1 MSDSEAGGFAGCR
14 PARGRMN
21 RPLYAVVSAASF
33 ADLAP
38 LVIHSHFHAG
48 GRRREEGGGGRS
60 RGEMR
65 KQDAQVDKEASF
77 L

>member
-48 GRRREEGGGGRS
+48 DGGGMREEQGGDEETR
-60 RGEMR
+60 RTT
-65 KQDAQVDKEASF
+65 
-77 L
+77 